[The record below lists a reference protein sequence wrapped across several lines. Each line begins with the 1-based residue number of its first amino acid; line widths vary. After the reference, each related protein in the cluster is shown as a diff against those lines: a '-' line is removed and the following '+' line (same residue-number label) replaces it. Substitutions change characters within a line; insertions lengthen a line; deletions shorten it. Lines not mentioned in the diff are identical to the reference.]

1 MSDVDV
7 HNMASLAQTLYVSF
21 SRLVHSVDTNAV
33 ELTQRCVID
42 DIVEMAFQGRMESIH
57 SVV

>member
-21 SRLVHSVDTNAV
+21 SRLVDSVDTNAV
-33 ELTQRCVID
+33 ELTQRRAID
-42 DIVEMAFQGRMESIH
+42 DIVELAFKGRMESIH

>member
-1 MSDVDV
+1 M

-21 SRLVHSVDTNAV
+21 SRLVDSVDTNAV
-33 ELTQRCVID
+33 ELTQRRAID
-42 DIVEMAFQGRMESIH
+42 DIVDLAFKGRMESLH